1 MEKGWTA
8 GGDGVW
14 GEEGLGWGGG
24 GVEEEVS
31 AAVSEAKSN
40 T

>member
-1 MEKGWTA
+1 MDGGWV
-8 GGDGVW
+8 G
-14 GEEGLGWGGG
+14 GWGVMRGE
-24 GVEEEVS
+24 GVEEEEEEVS